1 MNARCLASG
10 TVIYR
15 PFGQSGL
22 FAQGASAHFYP
33 PLRPRQLRCS
43 RSTNPCGAG
52 QCVEYGEYS
61 VATPTPL
68 CEGSLRCRRSTPRNT
83 LPNKFARHVALS
95 SASFHSVGAFSV
107 TATAMPTHA
116 LRTASFIFR
125 LRRKPQPQAPPV
137 GATLHYLHSGSR
149 PTTSFTPSRLRI
161 RARAGRHT
169 VLGQAHNR
177 VPVAP

>member
-22 FAQGASAHFYP
+22 FAPGASAYLRP
-33 PLRPRQLRCS
+33 PLRPRQLLSS

-52 QCVEYGEYS
+52 PCVGYGEYS
-61 VATPTPL
+61 VVTLTPL

-95 SASFHSVGAFSV
+95 SASFQSVAAFSN

-116 LRTASFIFR
+116 LRTLIIRPTPDPDAR
-125 LRRKPQPQAPPV
+125 YAAAR
-137 GATLHYLHSGSR
+137 LHSGSR
-149 PTTSFTPSRLRI
+149 PTTALTPSLP
-161 RARAGRHT
+161 T
-169 VLGQAHNR
+169 D
-177 VPVAP
+177 